1 MPTPEEF
8 KIVIVDSDSNITEAV
23 QEYFARSGMTV
34 VIAESGQQALAEIRE
49 AAPHVIILERKLPDI
64 DGLALCRQLKG
75 DEETKQIPVI
85 FLTALDDVVDKVLG
99 LEAGASA
106 YITKPF
112 NLREL
117 DAWIKAVHR
126 ARTLDY
132 PSTIQELPG
141 EF

>member
-1 MPTPEEF
+1 
-8 KIVIVDSDSNITEAV
+8 
-23 QEYFARSGMTV
+23 MTSHSLLV
-34 VIAESGQQALAEIRE
+34 VIADPDPNITAAVGEYLERSGVTAFVTKSGKEALAVIRE
-49 AAPHVIILERKLPDI
+49 AEPHVIILERKLPDV
-64 DGLALCRQLKG
+64 DGLALCRELKG
-75 DEETKQIPVI
+75 DEETKQIPII

>member
-1 MPTPEEF
+1 MTPETL
-8 KIVIVDSDSNITEAV
+8 KIVMVDPDPNITGPV
-23 QEYFARSGMTV
+23 QEYFARTGMKV
-34 VIAESGQQALAEIRE
+34 FVAESRQEALTEIRE
-49 AAPHVIILERKLPDI
+49 AAPHVVILERKLPDI

-75 DEETKQIPVI
+75 DEGTKQIPII

-112 NLREL
+112 SLREL

-126 ARTLDY
+126 ARNLDY